1 MIRLTNLNRIIN
13 RLIIISTGFGDIM
26 SGERKVGENFDADEA
41 DGIFDKLKNIEGKI
55 KPKND
60 DNKLKNISDL
70 MNEAKYLEDKGKLTE
85 AVDLYK
91 QVIFTLPDAQKAY
104 LAIAD
109 IYKKQGDSD
118 NEKDILMKAISNC
131 SKNDEFKKRLDEIG

>member
-1 MIRLTNLNRIIN
+1 MIRLTNLNKIIN

-26 SGERKVGENFDADEA
+26 SGERKIGENFDADEA
-41 DGIFDKLKNIEGKI
+41 DSIFDKLKNVEGKI

-118 NEKDILMKAISNC
+118 NEKDILKKAISNC